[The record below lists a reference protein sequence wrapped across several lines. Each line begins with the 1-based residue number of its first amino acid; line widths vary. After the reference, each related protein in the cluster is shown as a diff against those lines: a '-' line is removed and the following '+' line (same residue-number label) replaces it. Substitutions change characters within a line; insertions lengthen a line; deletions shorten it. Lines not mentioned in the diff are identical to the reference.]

1 MRCELYM
8 RHVKDGVYSDFTAEE
23 EELLPKKLTA
33 KEEELLVSS
42 LRYSLSFVALVTKMS
57 VYYMWALRVPL
68 PIWSCQYST
77 QTGRFQGRTQY

>member
-42 LRYSLSFVALVTKMS
+42 LRYSLSFVALLTKMIVGTDS
-57 VYYMWALRVPL
+57 RRGLMSLKP
-68 PIWSCQYST
+68 T
-77 QTGRFQGRTQY
+77 DD